1 MIQGI
6 IRVLGSSVHL
16 LTMEYY
22 EIPPLVICVCYEGR

>member
-6 IRVLGSSVHL
+6 IRVLGSLVHF

-22 EIPPLVICVCYEGR
+22 EIPPLVICVW